1 MKRTIH
7 GILLAV
13 TGCALGVVGT
23 LSAQAQSTGFYVR
36 GDLGGN
42 LTPDVKLNDFFGPVA
57 KGTEVKMDPGLRAGV
72 AGGYQFCQWFSAEA
86 QVGFYGNRIDSI
98 TGATEVHDANFANV
112 PFLVNVRLQYPNSSR
127 FTPYIGAG
135 AGFSESILDVGR
147 ITIPE
152 ANGTVSLHGNA
163 TDTVFA
169 YQAFAG
175 LRYALN
181 DRMGLSL
188 EYHYFGADSPSWTA
202 DFAQGTGS
210 DSLSFG
216 HVQSHAISLA
226 FDFEF

>member
-7 GILLAV
+7 NALWTAACCGAGLL
-13 TGCALGVVGT
+13 GT
-23 LSAQAQSTGFYVR
+23 LTAYAQNTGFYLR

-42 LTPDVKLNDFFGPVA
+42 ITPDVKLNSFFGPVA
-57 KGTEVKMDPGLRAGV
+57 KGTEVKMDPGLRAGL

-98 TGATEVHDANFANV
+98 TGATEVHDARFANV
-112 PFLVNVRLQYPNSSR
+112 PFLANVKLQYPNSSR
-127 FTPYIGAG
+127 FTPYIGGG

-152 ANGTVSLHGNA
+152 GGGYVTMHGNSS
-163 TDTVFA
+163 DTVFA

-181 DRMGLSL
+181 ERMGLSL
-188 EYHYFGADSPSWTA
+188 EYHYFGADSPKWSS
-202 DFAQGTGS
+202 DFSQGTSS
-210 DSLSFG
+210 DSMGFG
-216 HVQSHAISLA
+216 HVQSHGISLA